1 MLNVRP
7 IRLQVQYRMHPCLSE
22 FPSNAFYE
30 GVLQNGVSAAE
41 RQQTVSEVPWPD
53 CSRPMFFYSSVGHE
67 EVSSSG
73 TSYLNRSEAANV
85 ETLVA
90 RFLSSGVAP
99 EQIGVVTPY
108 DGQRAYIASY
118 MQRNGSQQSTLY
130 ARIEVASVDA
140 FQGREKDFIILSCV
154 RSNEKQGIGFL
165 SDPRRLNVALT
176 RAKYGLVVLGNPNVL
191 SKQPLWN
198 NLLVHFKERGVL
210 VEGALSALKKSMVHF
225 AHPRKFSL
233 DLRRTRPV
241 DTAMRQLKEKQ
252 RCASSRPTMAKSEG
266 RHGKPRGSSD
276 TPRSVFVN
284 QPQRSSSAGPQ
295 PCSPDSSRSCFEGG
309 TAAECATPA
318 SGLTFASLSLSDLQL
333 QTTSSGLY
341 DQFWC
346 SDAFHDVGSQGQCS
360 GLSLSQEFALTSSQE
375 ELYRFGEVWGPI

>member
-1 MLNVRP
+1 MLGASSVVVGDHCQL
-7 IRLQVQYRMHPCLSE
+7 RLLSHARKRLVQALQDPFRAPCHAERAPDTLTGAVSHAPVPLRVPE
-22 FPSNAFYE
+22 QCILR

-154 RSNEKQGIGFL
+154 RSNEKQGFGF
-165 SDPRRLNVALT
+165 
-176 RAKYGLVVLGNPNVL
+176 
-191 SKQPLWN
+191 
-198 NLLVHFKERGVL
+198 
-210 VEGALSALKKSMVHF
+210 
-225 AHPRKFSL
+225 
-233 DLRRTRPV
+233 
-241 DTAMRQLKEKQ
+241 
-252 RCASSRPTMAKSEG
+252 
-266 RHGKPRGSSD
+266 
-276 TPRSVFVN
+276 
-284 QPQRSSSAGPQ
+284 
-295 PCSPDSSRSCFEGG
+295 
-309 TAAECATPA
+309 
-318 SGLTFASLSLSDLQL
+318 
-333 QTTSSGLY
+333 
-341 DQFWC
+341 
-346 SDAFHDVGSQGQCS
+346 
-360 GLSLSQEFALTSSQE
+360 
-375 ELYRFGEVWGPI
+375 